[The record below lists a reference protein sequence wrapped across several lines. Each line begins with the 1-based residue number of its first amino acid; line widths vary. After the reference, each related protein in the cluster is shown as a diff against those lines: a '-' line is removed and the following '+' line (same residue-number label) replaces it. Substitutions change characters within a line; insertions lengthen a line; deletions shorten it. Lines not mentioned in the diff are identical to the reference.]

1 MKTCAAHW
9 LTRRFM
15 EKPGAQVMQEAAK
28 LGIKK
33 VWMQPGSDSK
43 EAVKIAKDA
52 GMSVIH
58 GGPCV
63 LVQLR

>member
-1 MKTCAAHW
+1 
-9 LTRRFM
+9 M